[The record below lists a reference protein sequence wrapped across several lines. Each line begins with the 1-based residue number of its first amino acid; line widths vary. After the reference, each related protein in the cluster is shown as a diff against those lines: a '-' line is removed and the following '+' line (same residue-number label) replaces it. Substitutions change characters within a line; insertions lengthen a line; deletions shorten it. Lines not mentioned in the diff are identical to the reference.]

1 LKYVG
6 FYWTLPIRSVGFIS
20 LSDDPEIASQ
30 QSRTIAYQ
38 REVIKK
44 YAADE
49 GSLVVGEIPFLE
61 VTPDR
66 GSKSVEH
73 YIKKAATLCRQLNAT
88 LLFVD
93 FREAFG
99 WRPHGHMVRAIEAEG
114 VLNIPVWPSHDTM
127 IINGQPFHPAEHF
140 KDHRMQREI
149 EAAQRRDI
157 AIARLAI
164 EAAQFTSRGRHA
176 VIADRLN
183 AEGVE
188 TFQGGRPWTPDNVK
202 KALARLNLKSDNGN
216 LQSPALKSQ
225 ANNGLLDGI

>member
-1 LKYVG
+1 MSLNYVG

-20 LSDDPEIASQ
+20 LSDNPEIASQ

-61 VTPDR
+61 VTSDR

-114 VLNIPVWPSHDTM
+114 VLNLAVWPSHDTM

-140 KDHRMQREI
+140 KDHRMKREV

-157 AIARLAI
+157 AIERLAS
-164 EAAQFTSRGRHA
+164 EAAQFTSRGRYA
-176 VIADRLN
+176 DIAERLN

-202 KALARLNLKSDNGN
+202 KALGRLNLKSDKTVTF
-216 LQSPALKSQ
+216 SP
-225 ANNGLLDGI
+225 